1 MFVNIQT
8 IWKMLTKYWFQKY
21 ELQQTHVIHIK
32 FFGPTPFFK
41 NIERRIHKVNLVCST
56 ISFCNSNISISSQFW
71 VEIKSN
77 KSIEQTFHIEFW

>member
-41 NIERRIHKVNLVCST
+41 NIEKRIDP
-56 ISFCNSNISISSQFW
+56 
-71 VEIKSN
+71 
-77 KSIEQTFHIEFW
+77 